1 MITTISK
8 WGNSL
13 GVRLPAGVAAS
24 SGISYGD
31 KVEVTE
37 ASDGS
42 IVIRKRKK
50 EKSQLKAFGI
60 LHEYANPDLIPQEK
74 DAFGLAMKEKYG
86 KETTD
91 VH

>member
-1 MITTISK
+1 MIVTVSK

-13 GVRLPAGVAAS
+13 GVRIPAGVAAS
-24 SGISYGD
+24 SGISDGD

-37 ASDGS
+37 ATDGS
-42 IVIRKRKK
+42 IMIRKRKK
-50 EKSQLKAFGI
+50 EKSQLKTLGM
-60 LHEYANPDLIPQEK
+60 LHEYANPDLIPLEK
-74 DAFGLAMKEKYG
+74 DAFGLAMKEKYS

>member
-1 MITTISK
+1 MITTVSK

-24 SGISYGD
+24 TGISSGD

-37 ASDGS
+37 AADGS
-42 IVIRKRKK
+42 IVIRKRRK
-50 EKSQLKAFGI
+50 EKSQLKAFGM
-60 LHEYANPDLIPQEK
+60 LHEYANPDLIPLEK
-74 DAFGLAMKEKYG
+74 DAFGLAMEEKYS
-86 KETTD
+86 KETAD